1 MIRINLLPHREAK
14 RKARRQQFYSL
25 AGLVAALAV
34 VIIVLVFSVISGYIS
49 SQEEENA
56 FLKQEVATLDKQI
69 EQIKRLKEQTQA
81 LLARKQVIESLQLD
95 RAEPVLLLSEL
106 AKQVPDGVYLKLMKQ
121 EGQKVTLGGYAQSN
135 ARVSTLMRNL
145 EASPWLERPALIEI
159 KAVDVNKRRLSEFSM
174 TVFITRPDANAS
186 DAKPVAAKDKP

>member
-25 AGLVAALAV
+25 MGLSAALAA
-34 VIIVLVFSVISGYIS
+34 VIVGLVYSVIAGYIS
-49 SQEEENA
+49 AQEEDNNY
-56 FLKQEVATLDKQI
+56 LKQEIAGLDKQI

-106 AKQVPDGVYLKLMKQ
+106 TQQVPDGIYLKLMKQ
-121 EGQKVTLGGYAQSN
+121 EGQQVTLGGYAQSN

-145 EASPWLERPALIEI
+145 EASPWLERPTLIEI
-159 KAVDVNKRRLSEFSM
+159 KAADVNKRRLAEFSM
-174 TVFITRPDANAS
+174 IVFITRPDPNTPAG
-186 DAKPVAAKDKP
+186 KPAAPKDKP